1 MMGFEYFG
9 MGWGMILVW
18 LIPILLVAL
27 VIRYVIRDRDGKPE
41 RAALDI
47 LEASYARGEIDRD
60 EFLKRR
66 TDLTG

>member
-1 MMGFEYFG
+1 MVGFEFG
-9 MGWGMILVW
+9 MRWGMILIW

-27 VIRYVIRDRDGKPE
+27 VIRYVIPGRDGKPE

-47 LEASYARGEIDRD
+47 LEEHYARGEIDRD

-66 TDLTG
+66 ADLSE